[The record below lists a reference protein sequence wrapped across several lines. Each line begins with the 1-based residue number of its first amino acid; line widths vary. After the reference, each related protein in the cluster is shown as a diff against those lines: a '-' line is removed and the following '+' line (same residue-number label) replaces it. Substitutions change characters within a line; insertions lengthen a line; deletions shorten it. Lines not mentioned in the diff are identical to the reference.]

1 MSGSIFLIGIHS
13 SKIQWSLMF
22 MLENSGGAK
31 HALEKWKLLV
41 ALIYQVQDSNLHL
54 VKCQSPTTLPLAK
67 SDDV

>member
-1 MSGSIFLIGIHS
+1 M
-13 SKIQWSLMF
+13 KISLLW
-22 MLENSGGAK
+22 LEKSGGAK
-31 HALEKWKLLV
+31 HALEKWKLSV

>member
-1 MSGSIFLIGIHS
+1 MSWICLL
-13 SKIQWSLMF
+13 W
-22 MLENSGGAK
+22 LEKSGGAK

-41 ALIYQVQDSNLHL
+41 ALICQVQDSKHL